1 MHILL
6 RFNLQAGCVQLFI
19 LRRHVKVASIRDERD
34 EIHQVSTVSNNI
46 DSIERYWFTFVS
58 CTEQSFRNNALT
70 LKLYLSIYSKQCR
83 KNINEIEIEITN
95 RIIKRLF
102 LCNRQYIFLY
112 FEIYEYSN

>member
-46 DSIERYWFTFVS
+46 DSIERYTGLLLFLVPN
-58 CTEQSFRNNALT
+58 RVL
-70 LKLYLSIYSKQCR
+70 
-83 KNINEIEIEITN
+83 EIT
-95 RIIKRLF
+95 L
-102 LCNRQYIFLY
+102 
-112 FEIYEYSN
+112 